1 MRTRFTAYLPLLL
14 TLAFCSGCVVT
25 CLNSPFDI
33 SRTEADKA
41 LLGVWRISDAEGGG
55 STNFRSIDNKEF
67 QISITKDGQPTTEMF
82 TAYSGN
88 IGGRQYLWVTLSNS
102 NEQKADDE
110 HILVR
115 YEIRENELQLWML
128 DPTKIKTAVAEGRLK
143 GRGVGG
149 TGEIE
154 LSGSAAEL
162 SKAIGVEEFWK
173 KEQPLTRQRYA
184 DSQRLIHA
192 RDVFGEVVE
201 D

>member
-1 MRTRFTAYLPLLL
+1 MRIRFTAYLPLLL

-33 SRTEADKA
+33 SRAEVDKG
-41 LLGVWRISDAEGGG
+41 LIGLWRISDAEGGG
-55 STNFRSIDNKEF
+55 SLNFRSRDNKEF
-67 QISITKDGQPTTEMF
+67 QISITKKGQPTTEMF
-82 TAYSGN
+82 TGYSGN
-88 IGGRQYLWVTLSNS
+88 IDGRKYLWVTLSNA

-115 YEIRENELQLWML
+115 YEIHQNELQLWML
-128 DPTKIKTAVAEGRLK
+128 DPTKVKTAVAEGRLK

-162 SKAIGVEEFWK
+162 SKAIRIEEFWK
-173 KEQPLTRQRYA
+173 QERPLTRQR
-184 DSQRLIHA
+184 
-192 RDVFGEVVE
+192 
-201 D
+201 

>member
-1 MRTRFTAYLPLLL
+1 MISDLVFAVMRIRFLPLLL
-14 TLAFCSGCVVT
+14 MLAFCSGCVVT

-33 SRTEADKA
+33 SRAEADKG
-41 LLGVWRISDAEGGG
+41 LIGVWRISDAEGGG
-55 STNFRSIDNKEF
+55 SINFRSMDNKQF
-67 QISITKDGQPTTEMF
+67 QMTITKEGQPPTEMF
-82 TAYSGN
+82 TGYSGK
-88 IGGRQYLWVTLSNS
+88 IDGRKYLWVTLSNA

-128 DPTKIKTAVAEGRLK
+128 DPMKVKTAVAEGRLK

-173 KEQPLTRQRYA
+173 KEQPLTRQR
-184 DSQRLIHA
+184 
-192 RDVFGEVVE
+192 
-201 D
+201 